1 MSDMMHLRDARVLPE
16 WVDYNGHMND
26 GYFAV
31 AFSKATDLLLDEI
44 GLDDAY
50 RKATGFTIYTLSMQ
64 IRYLQEVK
72 LGEPISTFCQ
82 ILEHDSKRIR
92 VWLSMRHTEQG
103 TELATSEQLLL
114 CVDQSGPK
122 AANFP
127 SEIAARLA
135 AIGDAHASL
144 PIPEDAGKGIRL
156 KRV

>member
-1 MSDMMHLRDARVLPE
+1 
-16 WVDYNGHMND
+16 
-26 GYFAV
+26 
-31 AFSKATDLLLDEI
+31 LLDEI
-44 GLDDAY
+44 GLDDPY
-50 RKATGFTIYTLSMQ
+50 RKATGFTIYTLGMQ

-92 VWLSMRHTEQG
+92 VWLSMQHTEQG

-114 CVDQSGPK
+114 CFDQSGPK

-135 AIGDAHASL
+135 AIGDAHATL